1 VLSGGLCHSLQSNCR
16 DIVVDFNADWCVDIQ
31 VYDRLAQTDVTVE
44 LVMQLF
50 SAIYSVT
57 AADEVFSLSSEYDG
71 LRMVIDAMCRAC
83 CSWHGACLHVYCMFV
98 CCMHCVDQYQHV
110 CGEIV

>member
-1 VLSGGLCHSLQSNCR
+1 
-16 DIVVDFNADWCVDIQ
+16 VDIQ

-50 SAIYSVT
+50 SASYSVT
-57 AADEVFSLSSEYDG
+57 AADEVFSSSREYDG
-71 LRMVIDAMCRAC
+71 LRMVIDVTCHVC
-83 CSWHGACLHVYCMFV
+83 CLWHAACLCVYCMFV
-98 CCMHCVDQYQHV
+98 CCMLCVDQYQQV